1 MTAIPVAQ
9 YSALLFGAHVFG
21 KQPLQ
26 VQDEEGRS
34 IQNIL
39 SHHEQPVRPV
49 QVSEIGLFVTG
60 KALSSNQNKVGSI
73 RPR

>member
-9 YSALLFGAHVFG
+9 YSALLFGTHVFG

-26 VQDEEGRS
+26 VQDEEGCS
-34 IQNIL
+34 IQNFL
-39 SHHEQPVRPV
+39 SHHEQPVQPV
-49 QVSEIGLFVTG
+49 QFSAIGLFG
-60 KALSSNQNKVGSI
+60 ADKALSSNQYKVGSI